1 MARGIDTIAHESAIH
16 SHHRTCAVLGS
27 GFNHCYPAINELLFE
42 YLKKYEL
49 VVSEYPPE
57 VPPSPEKFPLRN
69 RIIAGLSQKLLVT
82 YAKRISGTSITIGF
96 AVSMGRDVLCV
107 PSNELTNSATNLA
120 IKQGAYLVEDSDD
133 INQFFI

>member
-1 MARGIDTIAHESAIH
+1 MLKSTEKCLSVVGSREPTGDASFVTREMIHGLKKGITVVSGMARGIDTIAHESAIH

-49 VVSEYPPE
+49 VISEYPPE

-69 RIIAGLSQKLLVT
+69 RIIAGLSQK
-82 YAKRISGTSITIGF
+82 
-96 AVSMGRDVLCV
+96 
-107 PSNELTNSATNLA
+107 
-120 IKQGAYLVEDSDD
+120 
-133 INQFFI
+133 